1 MIVTINHLEQSG
13 ATLDFMFQ
21 KPFHSMRKFIEAITE
36 IRYSEAKQ
44 FKETNQQNIFN
55 LVASGYSSCEYL
67 PSFISLG
74 LYFAKQHCG
83 RNPVRLGRI
92 NTRFKLNLEEIK
104 F

>member
-21 KPFHSMRKFIEAITE
+21 KPFHSMRKFNEAITE

-67 PSFISLG
+67 PYLHIPWPVFRETALWSESSP
-74 LYFAKQHCG
+74 ARPHQHA
-83 RNPVRLGRI
+83 L
-92 NTRFKLNLEEIK
+92 
-104 F
+104 